1 MTKNDTYIVDEHKTI
16 KQKKKMSKKN
26 RYNTERITESMSS

>member
-16 KQKKKMSKKN
+16 KQKKKCPKRTGTTQNASLN
-26 RYNTERITESMSS
+26 Q